1 MKKGKIIVLS
11 VLLVIV
17 IAGFS
22 VLGYLK
28 IPRTFGL
35 ALPNSEVISVS
46 RQIFHNDNFIFPED
60 TPDYEVELKGEEK
73 EAFIKD
79 LYKVKYKRV
88 FGYEGYKMSFKNRN
102 FHYKIVYEDVT
113 VYVGKVRMTYCTEDS
128 QKYIKYLPQEDFS
141 NLDKYFIERVF

>member
-1 MKKGKIIVLS
+1 MKKGKIIVFS

-17 IAGFS
+17 IGGFS

-88 FGYEGYKMSFKNRN
+88 FGYEGYKMPFKNRN

>member
-113 VYVGKVRMTYCTEDS
+113 VYVGKVRMTYCMEDP
-128 QKYIKYLPQEDFS
+128 QKYIKYLPQAGFS